1 MPKNIERKVSTMNS
15 KASVGNSSYSRDI
28 RKSSSHSNNDIYFSL
43 LLHVGCR
50 GGASRMK
57 GRYGKIHEKSNRNH
71 TVIVPTENVLA
82 FRVQR
87 HNLDHKEA
95 RALTQVAAV
104 CGIHAQV
111 TSAALGQ
118 FWARTRAM
126 GPEDMHD
133 GLWKQRSLVKTWCM
147 RGTLHIVPKDDLD
160 IFAGA
165 RRRVSTDRETQW
177 MKYVG
182 ISYSDFDAVTHAIR
196 DALEGKTLTRLELL
210 EKISKCLRPKLRL
223 LLKSSWNELLHP
235 ASYERALCFGPQRG
249 GETTFVSPKSW
260 LKSWRHLTPE
270 ESRVALLER
279 YLRVYGPSDRLE
291 FAAWAGLDPVNA
303 KPTWE
308 SMLDRMIE
316 VAYCERRTWLLK
328 DDLDPLL
335 GSEFRDPARLIP
347 NFDVYLAGR
356 DRRVLTSSKEE
367 HKRVYREAGWVSAV
381 VLVQGKV
388 GGVWS
393 VRSQKDKLLFN
404 IEPFVKFGSDFRRS
418 VEEEAEA
425 YAHFLGGVSDLNVL
439 WSRS

>member
-1 MPKNIERKVSTMNS
+1 MRRRSGLILK
-15 KASVGNSSYSRDI
+15 
-28 RKSSSHSNNDIYFSL
+28 KSSKNQ
-43 LLHVGCR
+43 
-50 GGASRMK
+50 
-57 GRYGKIHEKSNRNH
+57 
-71 TVIVPTENVLA
+71 TVVVPAENVLA

-87 HNLDHKEA
+87 HNLDHRES

-111 TSAALGQ
+111 ISAALGQ
-118 FWARTRAM
+118 FWARTKGI

-182 ISYSDFDAVTHAIR
+182 ISYSDFDAVTQAIR
-196 DALEGKTLTRLELL
+196 DVLEGKTLTRLELL
-210 EKISKCLRPKLRL
+210 KKISERLRPKLRL

-235 ASYERALCFGPQRG
+235 ASYERVLCFGPQRG
-249 GETTFVSPKSW
+249 KESTFVSPKNW
-260 LKSWRHLTPE
+260 LKSWRQLTPE
-270 ESRVALLER
+270 ESRLALLER

-308 SMLDRMIE
+308 SMLDKMIE
-316 VAYCERRTWLLK
+316 VAYCGRRTWLLK
-328 DDLDPLL
+328 DDLDALL
-335 GSEFRDPARLIP
+335 RSEFRDPVRLIP

-356 DRRVLTSSKEE
+356 DRRVITSNKEE
-367 HKRVYREAGWVSAV
+367 HKRVYRQAGWVSAV
-381 VLVQGKV
+381 VLARGKV

-393 VRSQKDKLLFN
+393 AKTQKDKLFFN
-404 IEPFVKFGSDFRRS
+404 IEPFAKFGSDFRRS
-418 VEEEAEA
+418 VEEEAKA
-425 YAHFLGGVSDLNVL
+425 YADFLGGTSDLNIS

>member
-1 MPKNIERKVSTMNS
+1 MPKNIEESINDEIEGQRW
-15 KASVGNSSYSRDI
+15 NSSYSRDI

-50 GGASRMK
+50 GGASQMK

-182 ISYSDFDAVTHAIR
+182 ISYSDFDSVTHAIR

-235 ASYERALCFGPQRG
+235 ASYERVLCFGPQRG

-308 SMLDRMIE
+308 SVLGRMID
-316 VAYCERRTWLLK
+316 VSDCRRRTWLLK
-328 DDLDPLL
+328 DDLDALL
-335 GSEFRDPARLIP
+335 RSEFRDPVRLIP

-356 DRRVLTSSKEE
+356 DRRVLSSSKEE
-367 HKRVYREAGWVSAV
+367 HKKVYREAGWVSAV
-381 VLVQGKV
+381 VLVRGRV

-393 VRSQKDKLLFN
+393 VKTRKEKLLLN
-404 IEPFVKFGSDFRRS
+404 IQPFAEFGSDLRRF
-418 VEEEAEA
+418 VEEEAET
-425 YAHFLGGVSDLNVL
+425 YADFLGCSSGVNIS
-439 WSRS
+439 WSTS

>member
-1 MPKNIERKVSTMNS
+1 MRRRSGLILK
-15 KASVGNSSYSRDI
+15 
-28 RKSSSHSNNDIYFSL
+28 KSSKNQ
-43 LLHVGCR
+43 
-50 GGASRMK
+50 
-57 GRYGKIHEKSNRNH
+57 
-71 TVIVPTENVLA
+71 TVVVPAENVLA

-87 HNLDHKEA
+87 HNLDHKES

-111 TSAALGQ
+111 ISAALGQ
-118 FWARTRAM
+118 FWARTKGI

-147 RGTLHIVPKDDLD
+147 RGTLHIVPKNDLD

-196 DALEGKTLTRLELL
+196 DVLEGKTLTRLELL
-210 EKISKCLRPKLRL
+210 KKISDRLSPKLRL

-235 ASYERALCFGPQRG
+235 ASYERVLCFGPQKG
-249 GETTFVSPKSW
+249 SETTFVSPKNW
-260 LKSWRHLTPE
+260 LKSWRNHLTPE

-303 KPTWE
+303 KQTWE

-316 VAYCERRTWLLK
+316 VAYCGRRTWLLK
-328 DDLDPLL
+328 QDLDALL
-335 GSEFRDPARLIP
+335 GSEFRDPVRMIP

-367 HKRVYREAGWVSAV
+367 HKKVYRETGWVSAV
-381 VLVQGKV
+381 VLGRGRVS
-388 GGVWS
+388 GVWS
-393 VRSQKDKLLFN
+393 AKTQKDKLLLD
-404 IEPFVKFGSDFRRS
+404 IEPFADFGTDFRRS

-425 YAHFLGGVSDLNVL
+425 YANFLGCSSGVNIS
-439 WSRS
+439 WSKS

>member
-1 MPKNIERKVSTMNS
+1 
-15 KASVGNSSYSRDI
+15 
-28 RKSSSHSNNDIYFSL
+28 
-43 LLHVGCR
+43 
-50 GGASRMK
+50 MK
-57 GRYGKIHEKSNRNH
+57 GQQGVIVEKSNRNH
-71 TVIVPTENVLA
+71 TLTVAPENVLA

-87 HNLDHKEA
+87 HNLDHRQS
-95 RALTQVAAV
+95 RALKQVAAV

-111 TSAALGQ
+111 MSAARGQ
-118 FWARTRAM
+118 FWARTEGI
-126 GPEDMHD
+126 GPEDTHD
-133 GLWKQRSLVKTWCM
+133 GLWKQRSLVKTLCM
-147 RGTLHIVPKDDLD
+147 RGTLHIVPNDDLD

-235 ASYERALCFGPQRG
+235 ASYERVLCFGPQRG

-308 SMLDRMIE
+308 SVLGRMID
-316 VAYCERRTWLLK
+316 VSDCRRRTWLLK
-328 DDLDPLL
+328 DDLDALL
-335 GSEFRDPARLIP
+335 RSEFRDPVRLIP

-367 HKRVYREAGWVSAV
+367 HKKVYREAGWVSARE
-381 VLVQGKV
+381 L
-388 GGVWS
+388 
-393 VRSQKDKLLFN
+393 
-404 IEPFVKFGSDFRRS
+404 
-418 VEEEAEA
+418 
-425 YAHFLGGVSDLNVL
+425 
-439 WSRS
+439 

>member
-1 MPKNIERKVSTMNS
+1 MRGRSGLILK
-15 KASVGNSSYSRDI
+15 
-28 RKSSSHSNNDIYFSL
+28 KSS
-43 LLHVGCR
+43 
-50 GGASRMK
+50 
-57 GRYGKIHEKSNRNH
+57 RNPAL
-71 TVIVPTENVLA
+71 TVPAENVLA

-87 HNLDHKEA
+87 HNLDHKES
-95 RALTQVAAV
+95 RAITEVAGV

-111 TSAALGQ
+111 MSAALGQ
-118 FWARTRAM
+118 FWARSKVIS
-126 GPEDMHD
+126 PEDAYD

-147 RGTLHIVPKDDLD
+147 RGTLHIIPRDDLD

-177 MKYVG
+177 MKYFG
-182 ISYSDFDAVTHAIR
+182 ISYDDFDAVTHAIR
-196 DALEGKTLTRLELL
+196 DALDGKALTRLELL
-210 EKISKCLRPKLRL
+210 EKIAKHLGPKLRL

-235 ASYERALCFGPQRG
+235 ASYERVLCFGPQSG
-249 GETTFVSPKSW
+249 SETTFVSPKNW
-260 LKSWRHLTPE
+260 LKSWRNHLTPE
-270 ESRVALLER
+270 ESRMALLER

-316 VAYCERRTWLLK
+316 VAYCGRRAWLLK
-328 DDLDPLL
+328 DDLKALRR
-335 GSEFRDPARLIP
+335 SEFRDPVRLIP

-381 VLVQGKV
+381 ILAKGKV

-393 VRSQKDKLLFN
+393 ARN
-404 IEPFVKFGSDFRRS
+404 PEG
-418 VEEEAEA
+418 
-425 YAHFLGGVSDLNVL
+425 
-439 WSRS
+439 

>member
-1 MPKNIERKVSTMNS
+1 MRV
-15 KASVGNSSYSRDI
+15 
-28 RKSSSHSNNDIYFSL
+28 
-43 LLHVGCR
+43 
-50 GGASRMK
+50 
-57 GRYGKIHEKSNRNH
+57 
-71 TVIVPTENVLA
+71 ENVLA

-87 HNLDHKEA
+87 HNLDHKES

-111 TSAALGQ
+111 MSAALAQ
-118 FWARTRAM
+118 FWARTKGN
-126 GPEDMHD
+126 GPEATRDS
-133 GLWKQRSLVKTWCM
+133 LWKQRSLVKTWCM
-147 RGTLHIVPKDDLD
+147 RGTLHIIPTDDLD
-160 IFAGA
+160 VFAGA

-182 ISYSDFDAVTHAIR
+182 ISYGDFDAVTHAIR
-196 DALEGKTLTRLELL
+196 DALDDKALTRSELL
-210 EKISKCLRPKLRL
+210 EKIAKRLRPKLRL

-235 ASYERALCFGPQRG
+235 ASYERVLCFGPQRG
-249 GETTFVSPKSW
+249 SETTFVSPKDW
-260 LKSWRHLTPE
+260 LKSWRSHLTPE

-308 SMLDRMIE
+308 STLDKMIE
-316 VAYCERRTWLLK
+316 VAYNGRRTWLLK
-328 DDLDPLL
+328 DDLHALL
-335 GSEFRDPARLIP
+335 GSEFRDPVRLIP

-356 DRRVLTSSKEE
+356 DRRILTSSKEE

-381 VLVQGKV
+381 VLAQGKV

-393 VRSQKDKLLFN
+393 AKTQKDRLVFK
-404 IEPFVKFGSDFRRS
+404 IEPFAKFGSDFRRS

-425 YAHFLGGVSDLNVL
+425 YADFLGGTSELNIS

>member
-1 MPKNIERKVSTMNS
+1 
-15 KASVGNSSYSRDI
+15 
-28 RKSSSHSNNDIYFSL
+28 
-43 LLHVGCR
+43 
-50 GGASRMK
+50 MK

-249 GETTFVSPKSW
+249 GETTFVSRKSW

-316 VAYCERRTWLLK
+316 VAYCGRRTWLLK

-393 VRSQKDKLLFN
+393 VMSQKDKLLFN

>member
-1 MPKNIERKVSTMNS
+1 MIRTNS
-15 KASVGNSSYSRDI
+15 KKGSR
-28 RKSSSHSNNDIYFSL
+28 N
-43 LLHVGCR
+43 
-50 GGASRMK
+50 A
-57 GRYGKIHEKSNRNH
+57 
-71 TVIVPTENVLA
+71 TVTVPTENVLA

-87 HNLDHKEA
+87 HNLDHKES

-111 TSAALGQ
+111 MSAARGQ
-118 FWARTRAM
+118 FWARTK
-126 GPEDMHD
+126 GIGSEDTHD

-147 RGTLHIVPKDDLD
+147 RGTLHVVPKDDLD
-160 IFAGA
+160 VFAGS

-182 ISYSDFDAVTHAIR
+182 ISYSDLDTVTHAIR
-196 DALEGKTLTRLELL
+196 DALEGNALTRSELMK
-210 EKISKCLRPKLRL
+210 KISKRLRPKLRL

-235 ASYERALCFGPQRG
+235 ASYEQVLCFGPQRDS
-249 GETTFVSPKSW
+249 ENTFVSPKNW
-260 LKSWRHLTPE
+260 LKSWRIHATPE

-279 YLRVYGPSDRLE
+279 YLRAYGPSNRLE

-316 VAYCERRTWLLK
+316 VAYCGRRTWLLK
-328 DDLDPLL
+328 DDLDALL
-335 GSEFRDPARLIP
+335 KSEFGDPVRLIP

-367 HKRVYREAGWVSAV
+367 HKKVYREAGWVSAV
-381 VLVQGKV
+381 VLARGKV

-393 VRSQKDKLLFN
+393 VKTHKDKLLLN
-404 IEPFVKFGSDFRRS
+404 IELFIKFSSDFRKS
-418 VEEEAEA
+418 IEEEAEA
-425 YAHFLGGVSDLNVL
+425 YGDFLGGSSNVTVS